1 MMRVNPVIHFRAEP
15 ATQRLLVRL
24 REERAVNVS
33 AWLRQV
39 VQQSLEK
46 EFPDFVDYLADPAKP
61 DPQKTPI
68 KSVDVTDTAAEAGSR
83 FPTALTQAVYEA
95 FVEWTEDNRE
105 RSPADQDEAGRLSDI
120 PEPDPQKTPI
130 EAVDVTDTAAEA
142 GSRFPTAAVYEAFV
156 EWTED
161 NRERS
166 PADQDEAGRLSDIPE
181 PDPQKTPIEAVDV
194 TDTAAEA
201 FVEWTEDNRERSPA
215 DQDEAGRLS
224 DVPEPDPQKTPIEGW
239 RPRRLPG
246 DQWGARLEGPG
257 VAALPDDNQLPGTPI
272 VVTDKWGESWTTTLT
287 EVVER
292 TDTTIV
298 VKNSGRPSS

>member
-15 ATQRLLVRL
+15 VTQRLLLRL

-68 KSVDVTDTAAEAGSR
+68 EAVDVTDTAAEAGSR
-83 FPTALTQAVYEA
+83 FPTALTQ
-95 FVEWTEDNRE
+95 
-105 RSPADQDEAGRLSDI
+105 
-120 PEPDPQKTPI
+120 
-130 EAVDVTDTAAEA
+130 
-142 GSRFPTAAVYEAFV
+142 AVYEAFV

-272 VVTDKWGESWTTTLT
+272 VVTDKRGESWTTTLT

>member
-1 MMRVNPVIHFRAEP
+1 MRVNPVIHFRAEP
-15 ATQRLLVRL
+15 ATQRLLLRL

-68 KSVDVTDTAAEAGSR
+68 K
-83 FPTALTQAVYEA
+83 
-95 FVEWTEDNRE
+95 
-105 RSPADQDEAGRLSDI
+105 
-120 PEPDPQKTPI
+120 
-130 EAVDVTDTAAEA
+130 
-142 GSRFPTAAVYEAFV
+142 
-156 EWTED
+156 
-161 NRERS
+161 
-166 PADQDEAGRLSDIPE
+166 
-181 PDPQKTPIEAVDV
+181 AVDV

-246 DQWGARLEGPG
+246 DQWGRPARGPG
-257 VAALPDDNQLPGTPI
+257 GRRTPRRQSAARHPDRRDRQEGRVLDHDPHGGRRKNRHHHRRQEFRPAEQLMTHTGTRGRGRPAPGPGGGGALPRSREGWLRAG
-272 VVTDKWGESWTTTLT
+272 
-287 EVVER
+287 
-292 TDTTIV
+292 
-298 VKNSGRPSS
+298 